1 MKRLLFLMVSVLF
14 LLAACSSNK
23 SEEKAEADEERGE
36 ATDKMKLFRVGQTV
50 TADGVDIKVMKAEYV
65 NDYDE
70 YSAPENG
77 KVLKVYLKFKNN
89 NKDQVLVDSSAFSM
103 KVRGENYPEWYG
115 GDGTD
120 GMFSHQLNQGNTATG
135 TLIYDVPESNFYTLE
150 MDTNF
155 NLKNVK
161 AKWNISKAMIKES
174 GSKSEGDEAKASE
187 TSNAKADKSDDEKD
201 YPYTADEYNA
211 LVDEYN
217 ALTDGE
223 KMNHVTRGVTNKEYN
238 DLAARVEKLYEEL
251 GAEYEKEYQKQLDQ
265 EEAERQKQ
273 SDQEEAEW
281 KKEQERL
288 DKEFDAEMKR
298 QDEAYAREEAQRQKQ
313 EAADQKAYEAEQQR
327 IQEQEARDAAAAQ
340 KQEAAEQARQ
350 QKEEAALSEE

>member
-14 LLAACSSNK
+14 LLTACGGNK

-36 ATDKMKLFRVGQTV
+36 ATNKMKLFRVGQTV
-50 TADGVDIKVMKAEYV
+50 SADGVDIKVMRAEYV
-65 NDYDE
+65 ENYDE
-70 YSAPENG
+70 YSAPEND

-89 NKDQVLVDSSAFSM
+89 NKDQVLVDNSAFSM

-115 GDGTD
+115 GDGTE

-135 TLIYDVPESNFYTLE
+135 TLVYDVPESNFYTLE
-150 MDTNF
+150 MDANF

-161 AKWNISKAMIKES
+161 AKWNISKAMIKKGNGSSDETEVSTTSSSKNDDSES
-174 GSKSEGDEAKASE
+174 
-187 TSNAKADKSDDEKD
+187 KD

-238 DLAARVEKLYEEL
+238 DLAARVDKLYEQL
-251 GAEYEKEYQKQLDQ
+251 GAEYEKEYQKQL
-265 EEAERQKQ
+265 EK
-273 SDQEEAEW
+273 EEAEW
-281 KKEQERL
+281 QKEQDRL

-313 EAADQKAYEAEQQR
+313 EAADQRAYEAEQKR
-327 IQEQEARDAAAAQ
+327 IEEQEAREAAAAQ
-340 KQEAAEQARQ
+340 KQEEEWARQ
-350 QKEEAALSEE
+350 EAELQKQEAAMSEE

>member
-14 LLAACSSNK
+14 LLSACSSNK

-70 YSAPENG
+70 YSALENG

-89 NKDQVLVDSSAFSM
+89 SKDQVLVDSCAFSM

-161 AKWNISKAMIKES
+161 AKWNISKAMIKEGNG
-174 GSKSEGDEAKASE
+174 GSDEAEVTK
-187 TSNAKADKSDDEKD
+187 TSSSKDDDSDSDSKD

-265 EEAERQKQ
+265 EEAEWQ
-273 SDQEEAEW
+273 
-281 KKEQERL
+281 KEQDRL

-313 EAADQKAYEAEQQR
+313 EAADQKAYEAEQKR
-327 IQEQEARDAAAAQ
+327 IEEQEAREAAAAEKQEQELARQEAEQQ
-340 KQEAAEQARQ
+340 KQLDKEASMT
-350 QKEEAALSEE
+350 EE